1 MKYVVDVNGERI
13 TVDLEG
19 ARATIDG
26 QLLDVALTA
35 VEGTPVRLVRIGEQV
50 HRVVA
55 RRGRS
60 RGSWVLDID
69 GVRVET
75 EALDERMRAIRDL
88 TAAAEGATG
97 PAPLYAPMP
106 GLIVRVN
113 ISVGDVVTAAQ
124 GLVVMEAMKMEN
136 ELRTASSGIVIAI
149 RALPGT
155 AVEKGAVL
163 VELGPLDAS

>member
-97 PAPLYAPMP
+97 PAPLYEI
-106 GLIVRVN
+106 G
-113 ISVGDVVTAAQ
+113 
-124 GLVVMEAMKMEN
+124 
-136 ELRTASSGIVIAI
+136 
-149 RALPGT
+149 RAH
-155 AVEKGAVL
+155 V
-163 VELGPLDAS
+163 